1 MSDENNEKIVTEY
14 LANFKPQAERIHD
27 LEAVVKRLKTLIA
40 DLETVIDDIP
50 PFVKVWSAVR
60 ELQELHDAPAATL
73 VHYLGGFR

>member
-1 MSDENNEKIVTEY
+1 M
-14 LANFKPQAERIHD
+14 
-27 LEAVVKRLKTLIA
+27 KTLIA